1 MDMIYVE
8 RNTAGQIIN
17 VELTSDIHRE
27 KISIDDSELI
37 EFIKNAPN
45 SEELTNTILHRL
57 DLDMVRVIEDLFDI
71 MIERDLIRFTDLP
84 LPVQEKL
91 MFKRKIRNLAN
102 EKTMLQEEEEI
113 LNL

>member
-1 MDMIYVE
+1 MIYVE
-8 RNTAGQIIN
+8 RNTEGHIIN
-17 VELTSDIHRE
+17 VELTSSVHRKE
-27 KISIDDSELI
+27 ISVGDPELV

-45 SEELTNTILHRL
+45 CEELTNAILHRL

-84 LPVQEKL
+84 IPVQEKL
-91 MFKRKIRNLAN
+91 MFKRKIRNLSS
-102 EKTMLQEEEEI
+102 EKTMLQEEEI

>member
-1 MDMIYVE
+1 MIYVE
-8 RNTAGQIIN
+8 RSAEGKIIN
-17 VELTSDIHRE
+17 VELTSDARRE
-27 KISIDDSELI
+27 EISVGDSELV

-45 SEELTNTILHRL
+45 CEELTNTILHRL

-102 EKTMLQEEEEI
+102 ENTMLQEEEI

>member
-1 MDMIYVE
+1 MIYVE
-8 RNTAGQIIN
+8 RNTEGQIIN
-17 VELTSDIHRE
+17 VELTSNVHRKE
-27 KISIDDSELI
+27 ISVDDPELI
-37 EFIKNAPN
+37 EFIKNSPN
-45 SEELTNTILHRL
+45 CEELTNTILHRL

-91 MFKRKIRNLAN
+91 MFKRKIRNLSN
-102 EKTMLQEEEEI
+102 EKTMLQEEEI